1 MTDTSSFKSVDQFR
15 IHQNF
20 TASTEGEEILDL
32 SNIPRQFVSIAGKIF
47 DWRETVVTNVEQ
59 MAAMA
64 AKSLGY
70 DVRIQSNLCA
80 VIILANTE
88 WAAQHIWG
96 AEISVPYRKIVSK
109 YRYNQVHDA
118 ESIRKKLRILATA
131 DVMQDQ
137 RKDKAPGELSDMVS
151 KGMTRLKHMV
161 QQQIEPP
168 PYQLDS
174 DKDSTHAAIT
184 TYRKGSKP
192 QRRWQKRKKKKGDTV
207 AVPHPCPCPD
217 HHPTP
222 QDEKEPHPAGHAAAR
237 VGDGKR
243 TKKIRKIRQVAS
255 IEPSKEET
263 ASPTDCQT
271 TSNTPNAIKTRSG
284 QGRDL
289 SGSARKSELIS
300 RSMTSALNDGVGIVT
315 RQREIRTH
323 GRRYVRE
330 LD

>member
-32 SNIPRQFVSIAGKIF
+32 SNIPRQFVSIAGKNF

-192 QRRWQKRKKKKGDTV
+192 QRRWQKEKKRKATQSPSPIPV
-207 AVPHPCPCPD
+207 HVPITTLPP
-217 HHPTP
+217 
-222 QDEKEPHPAGHAAAR
+222 K
-237 VGDGKR
+237 
-243 TKKIRKIRQVAS
+243 TKKNRIPQVMQPQ
-255 IEPSKEET
+255 E
-263 ASPTDCQT
+263 
-271 TSNTPNAIKTRSG
+271 
-284 QGRDL
+284 
-289 SGSARKSELIS
+289 
-300 RSMTSALNDGVGIVT
+300 
-315 RQREIRTH
+315 
-323 GRRYVRE
+323 
-330 LD
+330 